1 MKYFLDLAD
10 SGTLVF
16 WMKSPKPLLGV
27 RFSHPLPFR
36 IISSSGAA
44 FFIDM
49 QVMTFKLDLL
59 SAWAVLLSS
68 LKDFLY

>member
-1 MKYFLDLAD
+1 MNYHGKLIRN
-10 SGTLVF
+10 GTVV
-16 WMKSPKPLLGV
+16 MRPSSPKPLLGV

-44 FFIDM
+44 FFVDM

-59 SAWAVLLSS
+59 SA
-68 LKDFLY
+68 